1 MHRWLVLSWGVI
13 FRGPYGGGLSL
24 GGPSGG
30 GFSEGVPFFGQNA
43 QVSRASIEDLSHLH
57 GKKEVMHRLILYKCD
72 T

>member
-1 MHRWLVLSWGVI
+1 MHRWLVLSRGVI

-43 QVSRASIEDLSHLH
+43 QVSRASIEDLSHLNS
-57 GKKEVMHRLILYKCD
+57 KKEVMHRLILYKCD